1 LFQES
6 VASIGILAIYVES
19 NLAFKENLHGINHFA
34 RAHEEFGFDPV
45 NGECIHTRNNK
56 QNAAP

>member
-1 LFQES
+1 
-6 VASIGILAIYVES
+6 VES

-45 NGECIHTRNNK
+45 SGECIHTRNNK